1 MVFAIHSRETAMGVH
16 VFPVLNLP
24 PTSSPFHPPGSS
36 QCTSPEHPVSCIA
49 GSEKLND
56 LPKLVEEFGLKSKR
70 QQLPVFWRTS
80 GLEEIGDLVTKL
92 CLAFVTPWTVTY
104 QAPLSMVFPRQK
116 YWSGLPFLSPGD
128 LPDTGIKPLSPA
140 LQANSS
146 PTEPQG
152 SSAWEKG

>member
-1 MVFAIHSRETAMGVH
+1 MVFAIRSCESAMGT
-16 VFPVLNLP
+16 PLP
-24 PTSSPFHPPGSS
+24 PPSQSHPSGSS
-36 QCTSPEHPVSCIA
+36 QRTSPEHPDSCIA

-56 LPKLVEEFGLKSKR
+56 LPKLVEEFGLKSKC

-92 CLAFVTPWTVTY
+92 YLAFSTPWTVTY
-104 QAPLSMVFPRQK
+104 QAPLSTVFPRQK
-116 YWSGLPFLSPGD
+116 YWSGLPLLSPGD
-128 LPDTGIKPLSPA
+128 LPDTGIKPPSPA

-152 SSAWEKG
+152 SSAWGKG